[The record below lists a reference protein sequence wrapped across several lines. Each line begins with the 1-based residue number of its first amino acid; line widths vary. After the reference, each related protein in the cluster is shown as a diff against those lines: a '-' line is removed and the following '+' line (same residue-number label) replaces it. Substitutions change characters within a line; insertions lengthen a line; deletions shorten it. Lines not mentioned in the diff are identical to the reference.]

1 MEWHRIIDFGFDPRQ
16 PAVWVHL
23 DGAPSPAW
31 RSLVCQPAVVADGVL
46 IARGTDRLPAAKVAG
61 EWLYLDASRIE
72 ELDAFT
78 VLSASVHR
86 ANAMIGHAAT
96 MSRSHRHHLGREAE

>member
-23 DGAPSPAW
+23 DGAPSRAW
-31 RSLVCQPAVVADGVL
+31 RSLVCQPADLADGVS
-46 IARGTDRLPAAKVAG
+46 IAPGTGRLAAPKVAG
-61 EWLYLDASRIE
+61 EWLYLNASHID

-78 VLSASVHR
+78 VLSASIHR
-86 ANAMIGHAAT
+86 ANAMISHAAT
-96 MSRSHRHHLGREAE
+96 TARSHRLGREAE